1 MPARQR
7 NWLQPTPSDT
17 TIDRRKDM
25 DIEIGNFR
33 TLPGGSVSPGE
44 SVTLSYTVVNFTGS
58 FVANYFGNGVTLD
71 GASTQTRNHTVSSSG
86 QVITD
91 TFTVTGSQ
99 GTHSISLVPAVGLGG
114 AYEYSVSFYVA

>member
-1 MPARQR
+1 MEVE
-7 NWLQPTPSDT
+7 
-17 TIDRRKDM
+17 
-25 DIEIGNFR
+25 IENFR
-33 TLPGGSVSPGE
+33 TLPGGSVSPGG
-44 SVTLSYTVVNFTGS
+44 SVTLSYTVRNYTGS

-71 GASTQTRNHTVSSSG
+71 GASTQYRNHTVSSSS

-99 GTHSISLVPAVGLGG
+99 GDHSISLVPAVDFSG